1 MTTRSDESRASR
13 IPVALAAADTA
24 LARQAG
30 DDVDDTVMAES
41 SAPSQPSTPQ
51 PSTPQPSTPQ
61 PAPAADATAV
71 LGVLIIGAGFSGI
84 GMAIRLRQQGR
95 RDFAI
100 FDKESGI
107 GGTWWVNRYPGCA
120 CDIPSHL
127 YSFSFE
133 PNAEWSQRFSGQPE
147 IRDYLAAC
155 ARKHDLH
162 RHLRLNTEIVS
173 LRWIEDAALW
183 EATAADGSVS
193 RARVVVA
200 GTGALSLPD
209 DRPDIRGLE
218 RFAGRLF
225 HSQQWDESYA
235 LAGKRVGV
243 IGTGASAIQ
252 FVPQIQPQ
260 VERLTVFQRNPPWIL
275 PKPDRRFATA
285 EKTLLRR
292 LPGWR
297 ALSRLGLYLA
307 AEARVLGFVF
317 DPRLMLVHRW
327 LAASLLRRQVT
338 DPQLRRQLMPQ
349 YGIGCKRILMSNDY
363 YPAIA
368 ANNVTLTTERIVEI
382 DAEGVRT
389 ADGAH
394 HMLDALILSTGF
406 KASAPFPRGLIF
418 GIGGRDLIEVW
429 RDGPQAY
436 KGTTVSGFP
445 NLFLLMG
452 PNTGLGHNSMI
463 YMIESQIAYVMDT
476 LRTMDERG
484 LEQVEVRADAQERFN
499 QGLDQRLRRSV
510 WQVGRC
516 TSWYRHP
523 VSGRNVVIW
532 PGFTWRFR
540 QLTRHFD
547 PDAYHLSSAD
557 AQNAEP

>member
-1 MTTRSDESRASR
+1 MT
-13 IPVALAAADTA
+13 IPADGYRNNARAAAPAIDAAGNATA
-24 LARQAG
+24 
-30 DDVDDTVMAES
+30 THET
-41 SAPSQPSTPQ
+41 SAPSQSAVDAAATPL
-51 PSTPQPSTPQ
+51 
-61 PAPAADATAV
+61 

-84 GMAIRLRQQGR
+84 GTAIRLRQQGR

-100 FDKESGI
+100 CDKADGI

-133 PNAEWSQRFSGQPE
+133 PNTGWTRRFSGQPE
-147 IRDYLAAC
+147 IRDYLIDC

-183 EATAADGSVS
+183 EATTADGSVL

-209 DRPDIRGLE
+209 DRPDIPGLQD
-218 RFAGRLF
+218 FAGRIF
-225 HSQQWDESYA
+225 HSQQWDEDYA

-252 FVPQIQPQ
+252 FVPHIQPQ
-260 VERLTVFQRNPPWIL
+260 VERLTVFQRSAPWIL
-275 PKPDRRFATA
+275 PKPDRQFAA
-285 EKTLLRR
+285 VEKSLLRR

-317 DPRLMLVHRW
+317 DPRLMMLHRW
-327 LAASLLRRQVT
+327 MAANHLRRQVA
-338 DPQLRRQLMPQ
+338 DPQLRDKLLPRFR
-349 YGIGCKRILMSNDY
+349 IGCKRILMSNDY

-368 ANNVTLTTERIVEI
+368 ADNVALTTERIVAI
-382 DAEGVRT
+382 DRDGVRT

-394 HMLDALILSTGF
+394 HRLDALILSTGF

-463 YMIESQIAYVMDT
+463 YMIESQIAYVMDA
-476 LRTMDERG
+476 LRTMDARG
-484 LEQVEVRADAQERFN
+484 LAQVEVRADVQERFN
-499 QGLDQRLRRSV
+499 DVLHRRLRRSV
-510 WQVGRC
+510 WQTGGC

-523 VSGRNVVIW
+523 VSGRNVVLW
-532 PGFTWRFR
+532 PGFTWAFR
-540 QLTRHFD
+540 QQTRRFD
-547 PDAYHLSSAD
+547 ADAYHLS
-557 AQNAEP
+557 PKP